1 MLKFRITYS
10 SEKELQKAIEKL
22 EAEFN
27 VLSISKPYKG
37 RGKSK
42 YSNVYLDI
50 EVKEDISEV
59 LKETYDKIKNIYES
73 NYNENKKIGRI
84 NVKIIDTQNK
94 DYIFTEYQ
102 SDTVENAIEKLK
114 RVYGLEVENF
124 ECCQN
129 ELKMYCY
136 IDH

>member
-10 SEKELQKAIEKL
+10 DEKELQKAIEKL

-27 VLSISKPYKG
+27 VLSISDPYKG

-50 EVKEDISEV
+50 EIKDDISEV
-59 LKETYDKIKNIYES
+59 LKKTYDEIKNIYE
-73 NYNENKKIGRI
+73 NKKMDKM
-84 NVKIIDTQNK
+84 NVKIIDIQNK
-94 DYIFTEYQ
+94 DYIFAEYQ

-114 RVYGLEVENF
+114 RIYGLEVENF
-124 ECCQN
+124 EFYQS
-129 ELKMYCY
+129 ELKIYCY

>member
-10 SEKELQKAIEKL
+10 SEKELQKSIEKL

-50 EVKEDISEV
+50 EVKEDEQ
-59 LKETYDKIKNIYES
+59 KMDK
-73 NYNENKKIGRI
+73 I
-84 NVKIIDTQNK
+84 NVKIIDIQNR

-129 ELKMYCY
+129 ELKIYCY